1 MITLICG
8 PMYSGKSTA
17 LFQRLEKLLYAK
29 KKILLIRPKK
39 DDRGYFTHSNGI
51 EIDNL
56 LEKFSETFKIVYWKK
71 CPQSEKIY
79 SNLEEC
85 DAVFVDE
92 YFMIPGISWLCH
104 QNKFDVYYGGL
115 LASSECKLFDETIK
129 ILPYADKIKKL
140 NGVCVDCGSELG
152 NYSFADFDKKEE
164 IVVGDSKYKCLC
176 SECYQK
182 NMQKKS
188 LT

>member
-1 MITLICG
+1 MINRKEEI
-8 PMYSGKSTA
+8 KKNIDA
-17 LFQRLEKLLYAK
+17 AK
-29 KKILLIRPKK
+29 ENKISQLVIKNINDYMP
-39 DDRGYFTHSNGI
+39 N
-51 EIDNL
+51 
-56 LEKFSETFKIVYWKK
+56 
-71 CPQSEKIY
+71 
-79 SNLEEC
+79 
-85 DAVFVDE
+85 
-92 YFMIPGISWLCH
+92 
-104 QNKFDVYYGGL
+104 
-115 LASSECKLFDETIK
+115 FDETIK

>member
-17 LFQRLEKLLYAK
+17 LFQRLERCLFAK
-29 KKILLIRPKK
+29 KKVLLIRPKK
-39 DDRGYFTHSNGI
+39 DDRGYFTHSGGI
-51 EIDNL
+51 DLDKLEKNNPNFVILSFKEIDEFDVKSIANDG
-56 LEKFSETFKIVYWKK
+56 FDV
-71 CPQSEKIY
+71 
-79 SNLEEC
+79 
-85 DAVFVDE
+85 VFVDE
-92 YFMIPGISWLCH
+92 YFMIQGAYHLCH
-104 QNKFDVYYGGL
+104 QNKYDVYYGGL
-115 LASSECKLFDETIK
+115 LASSECKLFDEAIK

-140 NGVCVDCGSELG
+140 NGVCIDCGSELG

-176 SECYQK
+176 AKCYKK
-182 NMQKKS
+182 NILKKS

>member
-1 MITLICG
+1 MIALICG

-17 LFQRLEKLLYAK
+17 LFQRLERCLFAK
-29 KKILLIRPKK
+29 KKVLLIRPKK
-39 DDRGYFTHSNGI
+39 DDRGYFTHSEGVDLKKLEENFNDYFFI
-51 EIDNL
+51 KEVERISNEFL
-56 LEKFSETFKIVYWKK
+56 QWISNEKF
-71 CPQSEKIY
+71 
-79 SNLEEC
+79 N
-85 DAVFVDE
+85 AVFVDE
-92 YFMIPGISWLCH
+92 YFMITDSHLFCH
-104 QNKFDVYYGGL
+104 QNEYDVYYGGL

-176 SECYQK
+176 AKCYQK
-182 NMQKKS
+182 NKFKKS
-188 LT
+188 